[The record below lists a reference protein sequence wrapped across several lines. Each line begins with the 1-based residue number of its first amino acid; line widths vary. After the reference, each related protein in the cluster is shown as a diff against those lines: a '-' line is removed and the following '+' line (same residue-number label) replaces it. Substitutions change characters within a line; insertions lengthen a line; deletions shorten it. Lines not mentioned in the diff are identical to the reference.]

1 MAVTLQVIADFNPA
15 PLAGFL
21 RHAASIDTVEVAPF
35 SQVYQALQDTVKTP
49 WARVVWTLPEKIIPS
64 FARAFALEEI
74 NVAECLAEVDT
85 FADALIASSNNGYML
100 VASWCVPPSYRGYG
114 ILDWRPGLGVQHLL
128 AQMNLRLAE
137 RLAPH
142 NHIYL
147 LAAERWFYGQVQA
160 EAAKMWYATKV
171 PFAAGVFE
179 RAAADV
185 RAAVAAIT
193 GQSRRLILLD
203 LDNTLWGG
211 VIGETGWEG
220 IRLGGHDHVGEA
232 FKEFQRELKA
242 LSHCGI
248 QLALVSK
255 NDASVALE
263 AFDHH
268 PEMLLRRDDLAGWR
282 INWHDKA
289 GNIAALAEELN
300 LGVGSMVFIDDNPA
314 ERDRVAQAHPALFVP
329 DWPTDPTQYVH
340 ALRALAC
347 FDGAAM
353 SREDRTRKTMYVAE
367 RSRRDAQQEIGSPDA
382 WLQRLATRLTISPI
396 TASNRA
402 RVTQLF
408 NKTNQLNLATRRLS
422 EAEILAWAGQENHE
436 LMAVSATDQFGDM
449 GLIGVISIAVEG
461 AKAQLVDF
469 ILSCRIMGRM
479 VEETLLHLAATRAQA
494 RGATTLTI
502 TYVPTARNRPTREV
516 LEKAGL
522 TEIHEHQFVID
533 LAAGY
538 PKPEY
543 VQIAFDA

>member
-21 RHAASIDTVEVAPF
+21 RRAATVDAVDVAPF
-35 SQVYQALQDTVKTP
+35 GQVYQALQDTTKTP
-49 WARVVWTLPEKIIPS
+49 WARVVWTLPEKTIAS

-74 NVAECLAEVDT
+74 DPATCLAEVDA
-85 FADALIASSNNGYML
+85 FADALIAASGKGYL
-100 VASWCVPPSYRGYG
+100 FVASWCLPPSYRGYG
-114 ILDWRPGLGVQHLL
+114 ILEWRPGLGLQHLL

-142 NHIYL
+142 SNIYVL
-147 LAAERWFYGQVQA
+147 SAERWLHGHAPA
-160 EAAKMWYATKV
+160 EAPKMWYATKV
-171 PFAAGVFE
+171 PFVAEVFE
-179 RAAADV
+179 RAAAEV
-185 RAAVAAIT
+185 LAAVAAIT
-193 GQSRRLILLD
+193 GTSRRLILLD

-232 FKEFQRELKA
+232 FKDFQRELKA
-242 LSHCGI
+242 LSQCGI

-289 GNIAALAEELN
+289 ENIAALAEELN
-300 LGVGSMVFIDDNPA
+300 LGLASMVFIDDNPA
-314 ERDRVAQAHPALFVP
+314 ERDRVAQAHPSLLVP
-329 DWPTDPTQYVH
+329 DWPTDPTQYVQ

-347 FDGAAM
+347 FDVAAM

-367 RSRRDAQQEIGSPDA
+367 RSRRDSQHEVGSSDA

-396 TASNRA
+396 VAANRA

-422 EAEILAWAGQENHE
+422 EAEILAWAAQENHE

-461 AKAQLVDF
+461 EHAQLVDF

-479 VEETLLHLAATRAQA
+479 VEETLLHVAATRAQA
-494 RGATTLTI
+494 RGANVLSI

-522 TEIHEHQFVID
+522 MEVREHQFMID

-538 PKPEY
+538 AKPEH